1 MSTFQ
6 RIELIEEIEEMA
18 ESLRVR
24 LYLDLSDLCDHALVS
39 MRNLFEG
46 AVV

>member
-1 MSTFQ
+1 MSAFD
-6 RIELIEEIEEMA
+6 RMELIEEIEGMA

-24 LYLDLSDLCDHALVS
+24 LHLDLSDLCDHALVS

-46 AVV
+46 AV